1 MPLRKIVHIDEEK
14 CDGCGQCVPSCAEG
28 AIRIVGGKAKLVSDV
43 YCDGLGA
50 CLGHCPRGAITIVE
64 RDAADFDEAAAA
76 QHLGASQPA
85 PLCEH
90 PGGGCP
96 GAAVRDL
103 RLNVLAQ
110 PAPEPVAPGGA
121 PAPHSALRH
130 WPVQLALLPESAAF
144 LQGADLLLAAQ
155 CAAFAMPDFHERLL
169 TEKTVAI
176 ACPKLDNAQRHLE
189 KLAAILRQSDVKSLS
204 VARMEVPCCTG
215 LVRLA
220 RAAIEASGKEIPLRE
235 IVVSTRGGV
244 KAES

>member
-64 RDAADFDEAAAA
+64 RDAADFDEAAAR
-76 QHLGASQPA
+76 HLGASQPV

-96 GAAVRDL
+96 GAAARDL

-110 PAPEPVAPGGA
+110 PASEPVAPGGA
-121 PAPHSALRH
+121 PTPHSALRH

-204 VARMEVPCCTG
+204 VARMEVPCCAG